1 MQSANHSGISSYIKL
16 RTNSQKLIAF
26 TLSLDLNGEGDI
38 KDLIED
44 GREFIA

>member
-1 MQSANHSGISSYIKL
+1 MKCKPTCRVLIISYIKYS
-16 RTNSQKLIAF
+16 TNSQAF
-26 TLSLDLNGEGDI
+26 TLDLNGEEDI